1 MQTNRVIKSVPM
13 SKNPKQANQ
22 THQWVIGIGAS
33 AGGLEALTQFAS
45 ALPTDFSHPVII
57 AQHLAPHVKSMM
69 VELLSRHS
77 RLPVVACKDRE
88 NIRPGVIYITPPNF
102 DVDLVDGH
110 IQLTLAGKET
120 RPKPSIDSFFQS
132 LALAYGRRSIGI
144 ILSGTGSDGSEGIRA
159 IRAAGGIT
167 LAQDDHTAKYDGMPK
182 SAVDTGSVDSVLSPE
197 AMAKSLPEFMKEH
210 EARIKYRTVDEETLK
225 PILDLLRKKIGTDF
239 RQYKMSTIQ
248 RRMAKRMAALGVDSV
263 ASFFEL
269 LKNSPAELSQ
279 LEQEL
284 LVSVTSFF
292 RDPKAFEVAAS
303 EIEQIV
309 GKKRSGEELRAW
321 VAGCATGEEAYSVAM
336 LMMDAADRQHKN
348 LLVKVFATDL
358 DHDAI
363 FEARNGVYS
372 EEALNAVPAQFRSK
386 FFSEQA
392 GMYEVSKRLREV
404 VVFARQ
410 DLVQNPPF
418 VKVDFVSCRNVLIYF
433 EPALQKR
440 ILEIFHYALRP
451 DGTLFLGK
459 SEGVGPLVNL
469 FETVDRS
476 AKIYRRLDA
485 PVRAFPVGRFSSYER
500 GSAAAPYRRIPTG
513 PSLSEQAFEK
523 IFRARGLSGAV
534 IEEEGTVVQLL
545 GDVSPFLGF
554 HTGQVENKLQNMLP
568 KGVGVEIPV
577 LLRRCM
583 KDGKPCR
590 SRTHRLTEGPKRDR
604 SFTVAVRPLYETKG
618 MDEAKRLYVATFD
631 LLKVSKKEIQ
641 IETPPTDKD
650 MPLRVAELEH
660 ELAVTREHLQTV
672 IEELGISNEELQ
684 SLNEELSSTN
694 EELQASSEELETTN
708 EELQS
713 TNEELTTL
721 NEELNIKS
729 GELRTLNSSLENVLA
744 SIGSPLIVIDQTMR
758 VVRFNNEA
766 LKIFNFSPA
775 DIGRL
780 LTRVSANAEFTDFES
795 RLKSALDGGSMSES
809 IVEVGTAIYQLRVMP
824 CFDDNHSVV
833 GAILIFLDNTAM
845 IRARERLGTS
855 DRRMRSIIDGSASLI
870 FLKDTV
876 GRYLMVNKEF
886 CNFFKVNEADVIGKT
901 DREILPE
908 SVANQLRDA
917 DLEVLLRRAP
927 TRRQEIVEGPNG
939 DRRSFL
945 VSRFLLEDN
954 DNEARLAVGSV
965 AVDTTEQMR
974 AQEELFKS
982 EARYRAIIEEQAV
995 YVCRYSFEG
1004 RLTFTNKLF
1013 ESRFGAVV
1021 DSDFFRLVHPA
1032 DQERVRQELS
1042 SISVEA
1048 PILQVEHRLSSGGD
1062 SPRWLRWI
1070 CRAIFAQNKKNI
1082 VAEIQAVGF
1091 DVTDLRHKTDQLA
1104 EKDAIYNGIFSNTV
1118 DFLSVFRVEGRDIIL
1133 ESFNT
1138 SAEKGLGYISPRLV
1152 GRKLSELLSG
1162 TRAKTIIFHYEKC
1175 LTERRPQVFEESY
1188 DAFGTNRA
1196 LLTTLVP
1203 ILGEEEKIE
1212 RIAAVSR
1219 DISDYKRIEA
1229 DLRSAKEAAE
1239 VANKSKSDFL
1249 ASMSHELRTPLNV
1262 VLGMSEILNE
1272 TKLDKEQRS
1281 LVDSIGRSGRILLS
1295 LIDDVLDVAK
1305 IEAGKVRLQKVPFKV
1320 ESVVND
1326 VAEVF
1331 HQPIKNKGLDLVREC
1346 ETGPT
1351 MVLGDPVRIRQVLTN
1366 MVGNA
1371 VKFTDNG
1378 RIEIRA
1384 QSKLENDF
1392 QIVKFTVIDTGIG
1405 IAEGDHPRLFK
1416 RFSQVQSG
1424 NARQYGGTGLGLTIC
1439 KQLVNMMGGEIGFE
1453 SELGKGSRFWFT
1465 VRLPISSLAPLK
1477 NVNVEPDLEPV
1488 TNLSI
1493 LAVDDNFDS
1502 QNVLQLLLEKMGHEV
1517 TLASGGFEAMEKLE
1531 NGRFDLVLMDI
1542 QMPGMDGYETTAR
1555 IRKADGQLREI
1566 PIIALTANAMAGD
1579 AERCLQAGMD
1589 DYLTK
1594 PIHAAALRG
1603 ALAKWAGKNAKKQRS

>member
-1 MQTNRVIKSVPM
+1 M
-13 SKNPKQANQ
+13 SKNPKQSKMSE
-22 THQWVIGIGAS
+22 QWVVGIGAS
-33 AGGLEALTQFAS
+33 AGGLEALTQFAA
-45 ALPTDFSHPVII
+45 ALPAEFAHPVII

-69 VELLSRHS
+69 VELLGRHS

-88 NIRPGVIYITPPNF
+88 DIRPGVIYITPPNF
-102 DVDLVDGH
+102 DVDISDGQIH
-110 IQLTLAGKET
+110 LTVAGKET

-132 LALAYGRRSIGI
+132 LAKAYGRRSIGI

-159 IRAAGGIT
+159 IRASGGIT
-167 LAQDDHTAKYDGMPK
+167 LAQDDHSAKYDGMPK

-197 AMAKSLPEFMKEH
+197 AMAKALPDFMRDH
-210 EARIKYRTVDEETLK
+210 EARIKYRTVDDETLK
-225 PILDLLRKKIGTDF
+225 PVLELLRKQVGTDF

-248 RRMAKRMAALGVDSV
+248 RRMAKRMAILGVDSFV
-263 ASFFEL
+263 AFFEL
-269 LKNSPAELSQ
+269 LKKNPAELAQ

-292 RDPKAFEVAAS
+292 RDPSAFEAAAS
-303 EIEQIV
+303 EIEKIV
-309 GKKRSGEELRAW
+309 EKKRSGEELRAW

-348 LLVKVFATDL
+348 LLIKVFATDL

-372 EEALNAVPAQFRSK
+372 EESLGAVPAQFRSK
-386 FFSEQA
+386 FFSQQA
-392 GMYEVSKRLREV
+392 EMYEVSKRLRDV

-451 DGTLFLGK
+451 DGILFLGK
-459 SEGVGPLVNL
+459 SEGVGQLVSL
-469 FETVDRS
+469 FDAVNRS
-476 AKIYRRLDA
+476 AKIFRRLDA
-485 PVRAFPVGRFSSYER
+485 PTRAFPVGRFSSYDR
-500 GSAAAPYRRIPTG
+500 GTTPSTYRRIPSG
-513 PSLSEQAFEK
+513 PSLAEQAFDR

-534 IEEEGTVVQLL
+534 IEDEGTVVQLL
-545 GDVSPFLGF
+545 GDVSPYLGF

-577 LLRRCM
+577 LLRRCA
-583 KDGKPCR
+583 KDGKAYR
-590 SRTHRLTEGPKRDR
+590 SRTYRLAEGSKKDR
-604 SFTVAVRPLYETKG
+604 SFTVGIRPLFENKG
-618 MDEAKRLYVATFD
+618 SEDAKRLFVVTFD
-631 LLKVSKKEIQ
+631 LIKVSKKEASQ
-641 IETPPTDKD
+641 ESTASDKD

-660 ELAVTREHLQTV
+660 ELAITREHLQTV

-729 GELRTLNSSLENVLA
+729 SELRTLNSSLENVLS
-744 SIGSPLIVIDQTMR
+744 SIGSPLIVIDQAMR
-758 VVRFNNEA
+758 VMRFNNEA

-780 LTRVSANAEFTDFES
+780 LTRVSANAEFADFES
-795 RLKSALDGGSMSES
+795 RLKGALEGGSMSES
-809 IVEVGTAIYQLRVMP
+809 IVEVGTAIYQLRVLP
-824 CFDDNHSVV
+824 CFDENHSVV

-855 DRRMRSIIDGSASLI
+855 DRRMRSIIDSSASLI

-876 GRYLMVNKEF
+876 GRYLMVNQEF
-886 CNFFKVNEADVIGKT
+886 CNFFEVKEADVIGKT
-901 DREILPE
+901 DREILAEP
-908 SVANQLRDA
+908 VANLLRDA

-927 TRRQEIVEGPNG
+927 TRRQEIITGPNG
-939 DRRSFL
+939 ERRSFL
-945 VSRFLLEDN
+945 VSRFLLEDS

-995 YVCRYSFEG
+995 YVCRYSSDG
-1004 RLTFTNKLF
+1004 KLSFTNKLF
-1013 ESRFGAVV
+1013 ESRFGTLA
-1021 DSDFFRLVHPA
+1021 DPSFFGLVHSA
-1032 DQERVRQELS
+1032 DQERVRNDLAGL
-1042 SISVEA
+1042 SVEA
-1048 PILQVEHRLSSGGD
+1048 PIVQVEHRLAASGE

-1070 CRAIFAQNKKNI
+1070 CRAIFAQNKRN
-1082 VAEIQAVGF
+1082 VVVEIQAVGF

-1118 DFLSVFRVEGRDIIL
+1118 DFLSVFRVDGRDIVL
-1133 ESFNT
+1133 ESFNS

-1152 GRKLSELLSG
+1152 GRKLPELLSG
-1162 TRAKTIIFHYEKC
+1162 ARSKTILFHYERC
-1175 LTERRPQVFEESY
+1175 MQERKPQVFEESY
-1188 DAFGTNRA
+1188 DAFGANRA

-1203 ILGEEEKIE
+1203 IVGEEGRIE

-1272 TKLDKEQRS
+1272 TNLEKEQRS
-1281 LVDSIGRSGRILLS
+1281 LVDSIARSGRILLS

-1305 IEAGKVRLQKVPFKV
+1305 IEAGKVRLQKVPFKI

-1331 HQPIKNKGLDLVREC
+1331 NQPIKNKGLDLVC
-1346 ETGPT
+1346 KVETGET
-1351 MVLGDPVRIRQVLTN
+1351 LVLGDPVRIRQVLTN

-1371 VKFTDNG
+1371 VKFTDHG
-1378 RIEIRA
+1378 SIEIQARCKIESGH
-1384 QSKLENDF
+1384 QVV
-1392 QIVKFTVIDTGIG
+1392 QFTVADTGIG
-1405 IAEGDHPRLFK
+1405 IATADHPRLFK

-1424 NARQYGGTGLGLTIC
+1424 NDRQYGGTGLGLTIC

-1465 VRLPISSLAPLK
+1465 IRLSVSSEALPRSITRKLSQPIVKPLG
-1477 NVNVEPDLEPV
+1477 
-1488 TNLSI
+1488 I
-1493 LAVDDNFDS
+1493 LAVDDNLDS
-1502 QNVLQLLLEKMGHEV
+1502 QNVLQLLLEKMGHRV
-1517 TLASGGFEAMEKLE
+1517 TLASGGAEALAKLE
-1531 NGRFDLVLMDI
+1531 KDKFDLVLMDI
-1542 QMPGMDGYETTAR
+1542 QMPGMDGYQTTDR
-1555 IRKADGQLREI
+1555 IRKANGQVKNI

-1594 PIHAAALRG
+1594 PIHAAALRD
-1603 ALAKWAGKNAKKQRS
+1603 ALAKWAGKNEASRRS